1 MSAPADQPSR
11 PPFASTALVV
21 GALYAALGLAPVAA
35 APPGTSTSSTLY
47 CCLDA
52 NGKQVCGDILPQAC
66 YGRGYREI
74 GDGARTVRQVEAPL
88 TAEQRA
94 QRAIEDEKRRIEE
107 LARREQQRKDQALLN
122 TYGSERD
129 IDTMRARSE
138 EDVHKSIKSAEAK
151 IAEMRIQRKRFE
163 DEAEFYKK
171 KTMPS
176 ELAKELRTVEHEI
189 RLQQEIIDS
198 KKRDF
203 ETIKAKYGADR
214 QRYTELTGRTSPAS
228 RTKPPTR

>member
-151 IAEMRIQRKRFE
+151 IAEIRIQRKRFE

-171 KTMPS
+171 KTLPPDIQKGLRDADS
-176 ELAKELRTVEHEI
+176 EIQAQESIIEAKRKEL
-189 RLQQEIIDS
+189 EIIRVKYHDD
-198 KKRDF
+198 KKRFLD
-203 ETIKAKYGADR
+203 
-214 QRYTELTGRTSPAS
+214 LS
-228 RTKPPTR
+228 RRGVRAQ